1 MAPRKRLMTDKQARF
16 VEEYLVD
23 CCAADAAR
31 RAGYSAHTA
40 EVRSFQLLKMPH
52 IQEAIA
58 EKRKV
63 LAVKAEVSAGR
74 VLQEYCRIAFVD
86 VRKIFNADGS
96 LKPVHEMDDDTAA
109 AVASVEVEQTN
120 SETKRGVKTAATTVK
135 TKMLDKIRALDAL
148 AKHLGLFKDA
158 DVTQLVQQT
167 QYKVYI
173 GFDPREV

>member
-1 MAPRKRLMTDKQARF
+1 MAARKSLMTNLQSRF
-16 VEEYLVD
+16 VDEYLVD
-23 CCAADAAR
+23 CCATDAAR
-31 RAGYSAHTA
+31 RAGYSARTA
-40 EVRSFQLLKMPH
+40 QVKSSQILALPH
-52 IQEAIA
+52 VQEAIA
-58 EKRKV
+58 ERRKV
-63 LAVKAEVSAGR
+63 LAAKAEVSAGR

-109 AVASVEVEQTN
+109 AVASVEIEQTA